1 MPPGAPA
8 SISYGAAPDT
18 LMAPVGEVFPHPFGR
33 YTLLERIAI
42 GGMAELFLATAPGE
56 HGFARK
62 VVIKRLLPHLAREPV
77 YTAMFIDEAK
87 LTARLNHPK
96 IAQTYELG
104 RVDNDLFIAMEF
116 IDGID
121 VLGLL
126 RENAWLRQRVP
137 IEYSVWICHEILDAL
152 DFAHNLR
159 EDNGAPSGVVHRDIS
174 PSNLLLSRR
183 GDVKLIDFGIARASG
198 PGRHHRTKSGTLK
211 GKYGYMSPEQVLEQ
225 PVDARSDLFSVGVV
239 LAEMLCG
246 RRLFAAAAELD
257 VLLMVRDA
265 KLTRLDQ
272 FGGHIPP
279 SLDVILRKAL
289 RKEVNERW
297 QSSAELRDALGEWLF
312 QEHHRV
318 SPRQLAAMVEKLHD
332 TVWQRKR
339 DAMDKSDA
347 DNAALAAQA
356 TVTGAVVAPPR
367 RRSARLSEG
376 LPALLDSKVMT
387 IDTGVSN
394 VVTGVM
400 SSLDGIPRGELRMTD
415 SLPIISIESNDPADD
430 LPDRSSPTMPSALGS
445 AAPLAAGSDH
455 EIELDFHRDDARAVA
470 AAIDDDDDLG
480 LGPAG
485 SAGIAAALAHANGS
499 GAVTRA
505 LRHQLDDTGV
515 VSVATQAGLSAAGF
529 LDTDFGDLAA
539 EIEAA
544 VSHLDS
550 PVPVA
555 HRDVETSISYASI
568 EDAISAVAPVASD
581 PSASDFDE
589 TAVESGPS
597 RTDSVELPTAD
608 EIVLAAAQAEPQFTA
623 ELITPSSE
631 EGDFATIAPITVLF
645 RMASTHSTGLL
656 IASVGGIKKEIFVRA
671 GIPEYVTSNVASE
684 LLGAYLVQCGALSSG
699 ELAMALAMMPH
710 YGGKLGDTLVGL
722 GLLKPLEVFRH
733 LTVQVRQKLIDVCT
747 WTKGSYGWYD
757 GRAIER
763 TAFPLDINPFEVMGA
778 GAMAMRDELVTAW
791 MGKFAAETLVHKH
804 ARPVVALE
812 RFEIVG
818 LNLLFDRID
827 GQRTVGELVTESLDA
842 ATQRRTARMLVLL
855 QQTELA
861 IVESL

>member
-1 MPPGAPA
+1 MM
-8 SISYGAAPDT
+8 AA
-18 LMAPVGEVFPHPFGR
+18 VGEVYPLPFGR
-33 YTLLERIAI
+33 YTLIERIAI

-56 HGFARK
+56 HGFERK

-116 IDGID
+116 VDGID

-137 IEYSVWICHEILDAL
+137 LEFSVWICHEVLDAL

-159 EDNGAPSGVVHRDIS
+159 EDSGAPSGVVHRDIS

-211 GKYGYMSPEQVLEQ
+211 GKYGYMSPEQVIEQ
-225 PVDARSDLFSVGVV
+225 PVDSRSDLFSVGVV

-289 RKEVNERW
+289 RKEPTERW
-297 QSSAELRDALGEWLF
+297 QSAHELRDALAEWLF
-312 QEHHRV
+312 EERHRV
-318 SPRQLAAMVEKLHD
+318 TPRAVAEMVDQLHD
-332 TVWQRKR
+332 TVWRRKR
-339 DAMDKSDA
+339 EAMAQSDA
-347 DNAALAAQA
+347 DNAALTASATATNAA
-356 TVTGAVVAPPR
+356 APPLRTR
-367 RRSARLSEG
+367 RAHRLSEG
-376 LPALLDSKVMT
+376 LPAILDSKVMT
-387 IDTGVSN
+387 IDTGV
-394 VVTGVM
+394 VTAAVP
-400 SSLDGIPRGELRMTD
+400 SLDGIPRGELRLSESM
-415 SLPIISIESNDPADD
+415 PIISIEPMDD
-430 LPDRSSPTMPSALGS
+430 EPEPPFPPPTMPPGLGS
-445 AAPLAAGSDH
+445 QGPLATGSDGG
-455 EIELDFHRDDARAVA
+455 IDVDFNRSGDAASTGL
-470 AAIDDDDDLG
+470 IDDDDLG

-485 SAGIAAALAHANGS
+485 SAGFAAPKATTSASGS
-499 GAVTRA
+499 GANVR
-505 LRHQLDDTGV
+505 RPDD
-515 VSVATQAGLSAAGF
+515 VSGRVSTITQVKVAAAGF
-529 LDTDFGDLAA
+529 LDTEFGDLAA

-544 VSHLDS
+544 VMHLES
-550 PVPVA
+550 VPVPVY
-555 HRDVETSISYASI
+555 VPENSIRYASI

-581 PSASDFDE
+581 PAAVDFDE
-589 TAVESGPS
+589 SSIESGPS
-597 RTDSVELPTAD
+597 RSDALVLPTPD
-608 EIVLAAAQAEPQFTA
+608 EVVRAAAQAEPPFAA
-623 ELITPSSE
+623 EIITPSSE
-631 EGDFATIAPITVLF
+631 EGDFANIAPITVLF
-645 RMASTHSTGLL
+645 RMASTQSTGLL
-656 IASVGGIKKEIFVRA
+656 VASVGGIKKEIFVRA

-778 GAMAMRDELVTAW
+778 GAMAMRDELVVAW
-791 MGKFAAETLVHKH
+791 MSRFAAETMVLKH
-804 ARPVVALE
+804 ARPIVAIE

-818 LNLLFDRID
+818 LPALFERID
-827 GQRTVGELVTESLDA
+827 GQSTVGELVTESLDA
-842 ATQRRTARMLVLL
+842 ATQRRIARMLILL

-861 IVESL
+861 VIETL